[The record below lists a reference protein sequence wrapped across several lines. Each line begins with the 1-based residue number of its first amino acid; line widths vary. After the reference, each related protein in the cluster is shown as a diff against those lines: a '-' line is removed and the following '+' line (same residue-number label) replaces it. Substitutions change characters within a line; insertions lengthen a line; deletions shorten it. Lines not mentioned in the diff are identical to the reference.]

1 MRDLLITII
10 IFGSIPFIFQRPYIG
25 ILMWTWIS
33 LMSPHRLGW
42 GMANS
47 LPVAMVIGAVTLAAW
62 LMSREEKK
70 VPWDSIVVLM
80 VVYVAWTA
88 VTTAMALVP
97 AAAMGPFEKFAK
109 SIVMIILTLIMMR
122 SEKRFQA
129 LIWIIVLS
137 IGFYSTKGGI
147 FTLMTG
153 GQYRVWGPPGSLIT
167 GNNEL
172 AVATLMILPLMRYL
186 ALTTENKWIRWGLN
200 AAAILSLAS
209 VVGSYSRGAFLA
221 LAVLGVAW
229 WWKSQRRITFGII
242 AVVAAVAV
250 MPQIPDK
257 WYDRMQSI
265 ENYEQDGSAK
275 GRIQMWTFAVNV
287 AKDRPIVGGGF
298 GVFRGRER
306 IYEKYYPNATRRR
319 NVHSVY
325 FEVLGT
331 QGFVGMIIFLAL
343 GIATLRTCT
352 WIQKQSRNRPEL
364 RKEYLFGVM
373 LKLSLVAYAVGGAF
387 LNLSTFDLFFLLLGT
402 ATLCKGIVMQKLAAS
417 DPESVAANVP
427 SFRRAPALAYAP
439 EPATAQPGFRHP
451 S

>member
-10 IFGSIPFIFQRPYIG
+10 IFGSIPFIFQRPYVG

-47 LPVAMVIGAVTLAAW
+47 LPVAMVIGAVTAAAW
-62 LMSREEKK
+62 LMSKEEKK
-70 VPWDSIVVLM
+70 VPWDPIVVLM
-80 VVYVAWTA
+80 VVYLAWTA
-88 VTTAMALVP
+88 LTTAMALVP
-97 AAAMGPFEKFAK
+97 AAATGPFEKFAK
-109 SIVMIILTLIMMR
+109 SIVMIILTLVMMR
-122 SEKRFQA
+122 SEKRFLS

-153 GQYRVWGPPGSLIT
+153 GQFRVWGPPGSLIT

-172 AVATLMILPLMRYL
+172 AIATLMVLPLMRYL
-186 ALTTENKWIRWGLN
+186 ALTTEIWWIRWGLN
-200 AAAILSLAS
+200 AAAVLSLAS
-209 VVGSYSRGAFLA
+209 VIGSYSRGAFLA

-229 WWKSQRRITFGII
+229 WWKSKRRITFGII
-242 AVVAAVAV
+242 AIVAALAV
-250 MPQIPDK
+250 MPLIPAK

-275 GRIQMWTFAVNV
+275 GRLQMWTFAVNV
-287 AKDRPIVGGGF
+287 AKDRPITGGGF
-298 GVFRGRER
+298 GIFRGREK
-306 IYEKYYPNATRRR
+306 IYEKYYPEATRRR

-331 QGFVGMIIFLAL
+331 QGFVGMFIFLAL
-343 GIATLRTCT
+343 GFATLRTCT

-364 RKEYLFGVM
+364 KKEFLFSVM

-387 LNLSTFDLFFLLLGT
+387 LNLSTYDLFFLLLAT
-402 ATLCKGIVMQKLAAS
+402 ATLCKGVVMRKLSEADLGSATM
-417 DPESVAANVP
+417 NIP
-427 SFRRAPALAYAP
+427 SFRRPPALAYGP
-439 EPATAQPGFRHP
+439 EPAPAQPGFHRTQ
-451 S
+451 